1 MSGPSFWQF
10 MKSHTINFDGTRFS
24 LLVDGHNTV
33 PFTIARQPSGD
44 YWDKLLSMFEIA
56 RKFDPTIE
64 LTIAFCVEYH
74 ETQIQ
79 TAGSNNRIFP
89 TKVID
94 ITPIPSNVIRFFQF
108 LPVKIL
114 LDNFKKLNIE
124 VRDTT
129 SRLQG
134 LEQLQKELDAVIKET
149 IRLRPEMAKCQS
161 ELEKAEQ
168 DLEALRRLQTA
179 CKEVKDRFEEKLEAH
194 SPLFREQKLMAETK
208 ERRDSL
214 FEKLQAFSEKK
225 WRVSKQKQEL
235 SSLKKEQPS
244 LLDFLKI
251 TEQKLVKTKNE
262 FLSCFERLY
271 PRTIKVLTR
280 ADFSEY
286 LQTLDSASEPCD
298 DAWKDFRRSDFIWHT
313 QMPVLFGLMIT
324 EMVKTS
330 LSKSRLHKPMHLLS
344 FHGLFVILPKDMQK
358 FYVPHRFWV
367 INHSFLLILSSKLT
381 NTCMGRRFSLK
392 IQMRFLARL
401 ANKMLFRFRMEFF
414 KLQRLSIC
422 I

>member
-1 MSGPSFWQF
+1 MR
-10 MKSHTINFDGTRFS
+10 SHTSNFDGTRFS
-24 LLVDGHNTV
+24 LLVDGRNTG
-33 PFTIARQPSGD
+33 PLTIARQPSGD

-56 RKFDPTIE
+56 RRFDPTIE
-64 LTIAFCVEYH
+64 LTIAFCIEYH

-79 TAGSNNRIFP
+79 TLWSNNRIFP

-94 ITPIPSNVIRFFQF
+94 IIPIPCNVIRFFQI
-108 LPVKIL
+108 LAVKL
-114 LDNFKKLNIE
+114 LHNNVEKLKSE
-124 VRDTT
+124 MKSST
-129 SRLQG
+129 SKLEG
-134 LEQLQKELDAVIKET
+134 LKQLQKELDAGVEEIK
-149 IRLRPEMAKCQS
+149 RLQPEMVKCQC
-161 ELEKAEQ
+161 EFDKANE
-168 DLEALRRLQTA
+168 DFAALRRLEIA
-179 CKEVKDRFEEKLEAH
+179 CNEVKDRFEEKLEA

-225 WRVSKQKQEL
+225 RDASTQKQEL

-280 ADFSEY
+280 ADFPEC
-286 LQTLDSASEPCD
+286 LKRIDSASEPCD
-298 DAWKDFRRSDFIWHT
+298 DAWKVFRQSNFIWNT
-313 QMPVLFGLMIT
+313 QMPVLFGWMMT
-324 EMVKTS
+324 GMVKTS
-330 LSKSRLHKPMHLLS
+330 LSNSRLLKPTQLLS
-344 FHGLFVILPKDMQK
+344 FDELFGKLPKDMQK
-358 FYVPHRFWV
+358 LYVQHRFWV

-381 NTCMGRRFSLK
+381 NNCIGRRYSLK
-392 IQMRFLARL
+392 IQMRFLERL
-401 ANKMLFRFRMEFF
+401 AKKLLFSLEFK
-414 KLQRLSIC
+414 KLHRLSIC